1 MSRSVN
7 IIIFVI
13 FSLAPPQGAYIL
25 EQLNWM
31 GMVQIV
37 EIRQRG
43 FSVRYPHNE
52 FVTKYGRIVG
62 RGPGQP
68 GFMGPTDGMTGPA
81 AWREESERVSTGEAF
96 FLGEGGVV
104 LFFS

>member
-1 MSRSVN
+1 MPPPLPTHTLY
-7 IIIFVI
+7 
-13 FSLAPPQGAYIL
+13 LAKPQGAYIL

-52 FVTKYGRIVG
+52 FVTKYGPIVG

-68 GFMGPTDGMTGPA
+68 GFQGPGESEKVGPA
-81 AWREESERVSTGEAF
+81 AWREEAERVR
-96 FLGEGGVV
+96 L
-104 LFFS
+104 L

>member
-1 MSRSVN
+1 
-7 IIIFVI
+7 
-13 FSLAPPQGAYIL
+13 
-25 EQLNWM
+25 M

-68 GFMGPTDGMTGPA
+68 DFQGPVEGENMGAA
-81 AWREESERVSTGEAF
+81 AWRDEAERVRTQN
-96 FLGEGGVV
+96 
-104 LFFS
+104 

>member
-1 MSRSVN
+1 AQKGSVLVTGK
-7 IIIFVI
+7 FVG
-13 FSLAPPQGAYIL
+13 SLGSLMAAISETEPHYIRCVKPNEDQLPMCSVAGGYIL
-25 EQLNWM
+25 QQLNWM

-62 RGPGQP
+62 RG
-68 GFMGPTDGMTGPA
+68 
-81 AWREESERVSTGEAF
+81 
-96 FLGEGGVV
+96 
-104 LFFS
+104 

>member
-1 MSRSVN
+1 MAAISETEPHYIRCVKPNEEQLPMS
-7 IIIFVI
+7 F
-13 FSLAPPQGAYIL
+13 QGGYIL

-52 FVTKYGRIVG
+52 FVCKYGRIVG
-62 RGPGQP
+62 RGPGQ
-68 GFMGPTDGMTGPA
+68 
-81 AWREESERVSTGEAF
+81 
-96 FLGEGGVV
+96 
-104 LFFS
+104 